1 MRRANGDEEEHKKR
15 EVKYWQWKWFSALFS
30 FLSDLVALE
39 TWKHHGSGG
48 KSTLCF
54 VAAAAATAMEKVKQS
69 LTLRN
74 FRWWRKKKNWSGK
87 LDSSLGRKTWA
98 SQEINVFLRDT
109 LGWWHRAP
117 TNRSRVAGEQQQWEG
132 ASTAAERK
140 DVHAP
145 WLAADK
151 HSCLGSW
158 CLTCGREP
166 QVKTVWWVSSA
177 ESAGLHP
184 RLTRFHYRPQQV
196 AWRRSSNPLNSADLS
211 LIGSVHTLET
221 PPAKTAMS
229 KDQKLAPAFKCHDKK
244 IIKLRETAV

>member
-1 MRRANGDEEEHKKR
+1 MKE
-15 EVKYWQWKWFSALFS
+15 
-30 FLSDLVALE
+30 
-39 TWKHHGSGG
+39 
-48 KSTLCF
+48 
-54 VAAAAATAMEKVKQS
+54 
-69 LTLRN
+69 
-74 FRWWRKKKNWSGK
+74 KKNWSGK
-87 LDSSLGRKTWA
+87 LDSSLGRKTWEVLKR
-98 SQEINVFLRDT
+98 SQEINVFLRDA

-140 DVHAP
+140 DVHSP
-145 WLAADK
+145 WLVADK

-196 AWRRSSNPLNSADLS
+196 AWRRSSNPLNSADQS

-221 PPAKTAMS
+221 PPVKTVTS
-229 KDQKLAPAFKCHDKK
+229 KEQKLAPACKCHDKK